1 MEETIDVDFSI
12 LKDSTS
18 WRGLSESRIKS
29 SELLYFSKRL
39 FHLKKTIPFIN
50 LIQNE
55 TYSPHSRDCILCW
68 PYCRTIQSTVL
79 IQSKKCFCTG
89 CTQFDHRIVINLSI
103 ARRKHIHR
111 VHFCGCFILIDA
123 CCNCHFCDRDL
134 ENETALRLFEHDGK

>member
-1 MEETIDVDFSI
+1 MIGVDSM
-12 LKDSTS
+12 S
-18 WRGLSESRIKS
+18 WRVLSESRIKY
-29 SELLYFSKRL
+29 LGIVVFCQL
-39 FHLKKTIPFIN
+39 FFFYLKKTIPFIN

-111 VHFCGCFILIDA
+111 VHSCVCRILIDA

-134 ENETALRLFEHDGK
+134 ENETVLRLFEHDGK